1 MQNQTR
7 RVGMEYRNVGNSGL
21 RVSEIGLG
29 TNQFGG
35 KVDLQGT
42 KNIISAAVDA
52 GVNLIDTA
60 DIYQNGRSE
69 EFIGQAIKGKRD
81 QVLIASK
88 VYYPTGEGPNQKSA
102 SFQHIMTGVEDSL
115 RRLDIETIDLYQVHH
130 WDERT
135 PIEETMRAL
144 DLLIQTGKVRYIGAS
159 NFSAWQLT
167 HANAV
172 AELAGWARFIS
183 IQPHYNMLVRDVEKE
198 LLPACEFF
206 KIGILPYFPLAGGFL
221 TGKYLEGEEPPE
233 GSRGE
238 SSQYVRQFMSR
249 ENFQALRKL
258 KEFSKQRGRTI
269 NHLAHAWLLAHPM
282 VSSVISGATRVEHVL
297 DNTASAKWSLSPE
310 EFREVESIL
319 GRESE

>member
-1 MQNQTR
+1 MD
-7 RVGMEYRNVGNSGL
+7 YRNVGNSGL

-35 KVDLQGT
+35 KVDLQDT
-42 KNIISAAVDA
+42 KNIISAAVEA

-69 EFIGQAIKGKRD
+69 EFIGKAIKGKRD

-102 SFQHIMTGVEDSL
+102 SFQHIMNGVEASL
-115 RRLDIETIDLYQVHH
+115 QRLGVDTIDLYQIHH
-130 WDERT
+130 WDDRT

-159 NFSAWQLT
+159 NFNAWQLT
-167 HANAV
+167 RANAV
-172 AELAGWARFIS
+172 AELRGWARFIS
-183 IQPHYNMLVRDVEKE
+183 IQPHYNMFVRDIEKE
-198 LLPACEFF
+198 LIPACEYL
-206 KIGILPYFPLAGGFL
+206 KIGIFPYFPLAGGFL
-221 TGKYLEGEEPPE
+221 TGKYLEGQEPPQ

-249 ENFQALRKL
+249 ENFQVLQKL
-258 KEFSKQRGRTI
+258 KEFSQQRGHTI

-297 DNTASAKWSLSPE
+297 DNTSSADWSLTPE
-310 EFREVESIL
+310 EFEQVESIL
-319 GRESE
+319 EGEAE